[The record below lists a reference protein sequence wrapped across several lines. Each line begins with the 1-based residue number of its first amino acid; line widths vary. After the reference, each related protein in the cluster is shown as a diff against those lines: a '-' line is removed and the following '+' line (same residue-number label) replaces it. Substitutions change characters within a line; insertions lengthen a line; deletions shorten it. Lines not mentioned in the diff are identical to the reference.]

1 VKINRTLK
9 PLTLGCVAAILGNLD
24 VPAANAQLEEVLVTA
39 TKRAENP
46 QDIPLSIEVI
56 SGETMRDM
64 GITDFVELQ
73 STVPN
78 LNVAYGIT
86 TEVITIRGLGSGSER
101 SFEQSVGMFIDGF
114 YMPRSRQYQ
123 SPFFDVARVEVA
135 RGPQSAIHGL
145 NSTAGAISIVT
156 NKTMP
161 GDPFVLDV
169 MADYETQYGGG
180 GVEAI
185 IGGSP
190 TDNIGLRLAVKAS
203 ERDGFY
209 ENSFTGRDEGDTDSM
224 IIRAS
229 AIFELTDRTTLGL
242 KYEIA
247 EREMDGNTGEL
258 FGGNTSTFAAVAGAE
273 PDDGRLNWRRSSN
286 GCDNDPMGFPA
297 AMSFEGAFP
306 HTCPKQESDLETVII
321 NLEHEFESSVMSVM
335 VGRSE
340 FEYDITVD
348 LDTMSASF
356 LDSSIDENFE
366 QDAFEIRLTSTN
378 EGNFDWL
385 AGFYYHNWENFNEN
399 PATYGPGLFGGLLS
413 GFGPFGTNVAI
424 RTSGTFDQESEV
436 LSAFAQGTFH
446 VTDRFRITGG
456 LRFTTEDKESSWTTP
471 CSLIFLDAGSEVQ
484 TPLPGTLNLCN
495 SNPALE
501 GLVAERSSDNWLPEL
516 ALQWDLSDAVMVYAK
531 ASSSAKSGGF
541 TSSTRNPP
549 TDWQLSDQ
557 EYDDE
562 EVFGYEVG
570 LKSTLLDNRLEF
582 NVAAYDTEFDDLQ
595 VNTFTPTNGVIVQRV
610 TNAAKASS
618 SGVELD
624 LRFAASET
632 LLLGASVAFQDVK
645 YDSFVNGTCSVESG
659 LASPCDQSGQ
669 PLPLAADHSGNVY
682 ANLTLPISGA
692 LNFVANL
699 SVSFSDSY
707 YTSTAN
713 DPIGEQSSYEKIDAR
728 IGIEASDQR
737 WSVAVV
743 GRNLGD
749 EEVLGSTQTFFNP
762 LLQPTALGYLEPPM
776 TVSVQAR
783 YRFGN

>member
-1 VKINRTLK
+1 
-9 PLTLGCVAAILGNLD
+9 
-24 VPAANAQLEEVLVTA
+24 
-39 TKRAENP
+39 
-46 QDIPLSIEVI
+46 
-56 SGETMRDM
+56 
-64 GITDFVELQ
+64 
-73 STVPN
+73 
-78 LNVAYGIT
+78 
-86 TEVITIRGLGSGSER
+86 
-101 SFEQSVGMFIDGF
+101 
-114 YMPRSRQYQ
+114 
-123 SPFFDVARVEVA
+123 
-135 RGPQSAIHGL
+135 
-145 NSTAGAISIVT
+145 
-156 NKTMP
+156 
-161 GDPFVLDV
+161 
-169 MADYETQYGGG
+169 
-180 GVEAI
+180 
-185 IGGSP
+185 
-190 TDNIGLRLAVKAS
+190 
-203 ERDGFY
+203 
-209 ENSFTGRDEGDTDSM
+209 
-224 IIRAS
+224 
-229 AIFELTDRTTLGL
+229 
-242 KYEIA
+242 
-247 EREMDGNTGEL
+247 
-258 FGGNTSTFAAVAGAE
+258 
-273 PDDGRLNWRRSSN
+273 
-286 GCDNDPMGFPA
+286 
-297 AMSFEGAFP
+297 
-306 HTCPKQESDLETVII
+306 
-321 NLEHEFESSVMSVM
+321 
-335 VGRSE
+335 
-340 FEYDITVD
+340 
-348 LDTMSASF
+348 
-356 LDSSIDENFE
+356 
-366 QDAFEIRLTSTN
+366 
-378 EGNFDWL
+378 
-385 AGFYYHNWENFNEN
+385 
-399 PATYGPGLFGGLLS
+399 
-413 GFGPFGTNVAI
+413 
-424 RTSGTFDQESEV
+424 
-436 LSAFAQGTFH
+436 
-446 VTDRFRITGG
+446 
-456 LRFTTEDKESSWTTP
+456 
-471 CSLIFLDAGSEVQ
+471 
-484 TPLPGTLNLCN
+484 
-495 SNPALE
+495 
-501 GLVAERSSDNWLPEL
+501 
-516 ALQWDLSDAVMVYAK
+516 MVYAK